1 MGWDGSHLHT
11 FEIGGRYYGDP
22 DAIDD
27 VVNEER
33 LTMNT
38 VAKSAGRRFNYTYD
52 FGDNWQHEIV
62 IEGKKPLVDG
72 RGYPSCIA
80 GKRNCPPEDCGGR
93 WGYQELVAALA
104 DPTHQKYRNWIEMIG
119 EGFDPEE
126 FSAEAADAIIATR
139 FGRE

>member
-93 WGYQELVAALA
+93 SHAERQVQNCDDGEPGALEQTSS
-104 DPTHQKYRNWIEMIG
+104 PETHIVRGKVHG
-119 EGFDPEE
+119 LTG
-126 FSAEAADAIIATR
+126 
-139 FGRE
+139 

>member
-72 RGYPSCIA
+72 RGYPLLHCRKA
-80 GKRNCPPEDCGGR
+80 ELPP
-93 WGYQELVAALA
+93 
-104 DPTHQKYRNWIEMIG
+104 
-119 EGFDPEE
+119 
-126 FSAEAADAIIATR
+126 
-139 FGRE
+139 

>member
-1 MGWDGSHLHT
+1 MAAICIRSKLVAAIT
-11 FEIGGRYYGDP
+11 AIS

-72 RGYPSCIA
+72 RGYPLHCREA
-80 GKRNCPPEDCGGR
+80 ELPP
-93 WGYQELVAALA
+93 
-104 DPTHQKYRNWIEMIG
+104 
-119 EGFDPEE
+119 
-126 FSAEAADAIIATR
+126 
-139 FGRE
+139 

>member
-38 VAKSAGRRFNYTYD
+38 VANRR
-52 FGDNWQHEIV
+52 
-62 IEGKKPLVDG
+62 
-72 RGYPSCIA
+72 A
-80 GKRNCPPEDCGGR
+80 
-93 WGYQELVAALA
+93 VASTT
-104 DPTHQKYRNWIEMIG
+104 PMTSVTTGNMR
-119 EGFDPEE
+119 
-126 FSAEAADAIIATR
+126 S
-139 FGRE
+139 

>member
-62 IEGKKPLVDG
+62 IGGKSHWSMAEATPPALPESGIAPLK
-72 RGYPSCIA
+72 IA
-80 GKRNCPPEDCGGR
+80 
-93 WGYQELVAALA
+93 VAAGVI
-104 DPTHQKYRNWIEMIG
+104 RNWS
-119 EGFDPEE
+119 P
-126 FSAEAADAIIATR
+126 R
-139 FGRE
+139 